1 MKKVLTFI
9 LSISIAVSAFAQ
21 GNSIPKSSKIVEE
34 LPEIL
39 PDSVK
44 YRYPLING
52 VSITANIFD
61 PIMALFAMDHA
72 NYEVTGTL
80 DLHHRF
86 FPQFSAGLGY
96 SNEQNDNQLGF
107 KVKASPFFKVG
118 VLYNLKY
125 NSTQPKYFYYFLL
138 RYGWS
143 TCTAEIENIKFT
155 DGYWPDYV
163 PGQTYE
169 QSYNNHWFELGGGV
183 KVHMGGPISL
193 GWELSIRPL
202 LSSGD
207 NKYGSP
213 YFVPGRGTHWLNFA
227 FNLTYDIF

>member
-21 GNSIPKSSKIVEE
+21 GNSIPKSSKLAEE

-86 FPQFSAGLGY
+86 SL
-96 SNEQNDNQLGF
+96 
-107 KVKASPFFKVG
+107 
-118 VLYNLKY
+118 
-125 NSTQPKYFYYFLL
+125 NSLPDLA
-138 RYGWS
+138 
-143 TCTAEIENIKFT
+143 TAMSKT
-155 DGYWPDYV
+155 
-163 PGQTYE
+163 T
-169 QSYNNHWFELGGGV
+169 
-183 KVHMGGPISL
+183 IS
-193 GWELSIRPL
+193 
-202 LSSGD
+202 
-207 NKYGSP
+207 
-213 YFVPGRGTHWLNFA
+213 
-227 FNLTYDIF
+227 